1 MANIQSA
8 KKRNRQSIKKTI
20 ANKSSMNEV
29 RTFVRKL
36 EDNIQQGKKEDA
48 VKSFS
53 KVQSLIAKVGQKGII
68 HKNTASRKIARLF
81 SKVKA
86 LS

>member
-8 KKRNRQSIKKTI
+8 KKRNRQTIKKTI
-20 ANKSSMNEV
+20 ANKASMNEL

-36 EDNIQQGKKEDA
+36 EDNIQKGKKDDA
-48 VKSFS
+48 VKIFS
-53 KVQSLIAKVGQKGII
+53 QVQSAIAKVGQKGII
-68 HKNTASRKIARLF
+68 HKNTASRKIARLY
-81 SKVKA
+81 SQVKA